1 MGVGEQFLQFRNNYY
16 ISTATISSISARY
29 KQITKRLNLE
39 FWNTDSDTAHSLY
52 IGSYGR
58 DTAAKGVSDLDI
70 YFQLPSSVYDKYNAY
85 QSNGQSALLQ
95 AVRTAMQKTYP
106 TTSLKG
112 DGQVVVVSFQG
123 GITFEVLPA
132 FVNVGGSITFADA
145 NGGGSWKTCDPQAEM
160 KAFASK
166 NAEANH
172 NLKAICR
179 MMRIWK
185 DQNSVP
191 ISGMLID
198 TLACNFIGNWEYRD
212 KSYLYHDYLVR
223 NFSKYLSERDKTQDW
238 WKAPGSESWV
248 RRTGNFETKAAA
260 AHQNAVDAI
269 SHETGGRHWSAVQ
282 SWRQIFGTTF
292 PND

>member
-1 MGVGEQFLQFRNNYY
+1 LD
-16 ISTATISSISARY
+16 
-29 KQITKRLNLE
+29 

-70 YFQLPSSVYDKYNAY
+70 YFQLPSQIYDKYNGY
-85 QSNGQSALLQ
+85 EGNGQSALLQ
-95 AVRTAMQKTYP
+95 SVRTAMQKTYP

-112 DGQVVVVSFQG
+112 DGQVVIVSFQD

-132 FVNVGGSITFADA
+132 FINVGGSITFADS
-145 NGGGSWKTCDPQAEM
+145 NDGGSWKTCNPQTEM
-160 KAFASK
+160 KTFATK
-166 NAEANH
+166 NAEVNH

-185 DQNSVP
+185 DKNSVP

-198 TLACNFIGNWEYRD
+198 TLAYNFIGGWEHRD
-212 KSYLYHDYLVR
+212 KSYLYHDYMVR
-223 NFSKYLSERDKTQDW
+223 DFTKHLSERDKTQDW

-248 RRTGNFETKAAA
+248 RRSGNFETKAASA
-260 AHQNAVDAI
+260 YQSAVEAI
-269 SHETGGRHWSAVQ
+269 GYETGGKHWSAVQ

-292 PND
+292 PDD